1 MKDFIYSIQDVFNT
15 HSGCLFH
22 YKVNGYYIASYQ
34 RGYKWKSNSVYDQV
48 PVLLLDVY
56 EAFIKAQTTQSQQE
70 YYLQYITVKKTEQN
84 QFEVIDGQQRL
95 TTLTLIFSVLERFF
109 NQENITKYK
118 KQYLVTY
125 ARYDDVSVSI
135 FDTIIELMNHN
146 QDAKI
151 LKEQD
156 KFYMLKAAESIKHF
170 FSLLK
175 EDSEENFNAFL
186 DYFKKSVKLILN
198 IEDEH
203 TSAEEVFANLND
215 NKVPLT
221 NAYLIKGLLLTKA
234 SRLQSSQSTKK
245 HFKEII
251 DQRAIMGRL
260 WDEMNTWFS
269 KPDVSLFFFSTKQN
283 GMEKMLQLVHFD
295 TDNHDVSVIQNY
307 KDLFSNNAIQYKNPY
322 ILFNT
327 YHQHIITTQDAAK
340 YLNKIQHIYKR
351 LKSWYYD
358 NEFYNLIGYKQVV
371 SNYKL
376 KTTGGFSNIIK
387 ALLKKSTN
395 SAVLEN
401 LQKFVL
407 EKVNKSEDDI
417 LKLGYKKYEETFFL
431 LLAMNVFPQNHTT
444 KGNFRN
450 YRFDFYSFIDE
461 EWSLE
466 HIFPQKPNANNLDVK
481 DDKEWVIQKIQEKIN
496 GLTDSAED
504 ILIQDNYKTLI
515 QEVQTNQEIDTS
527 KIDFLFD
534 EIEDADVLGN
544 MALLSK
550 GVNSALSNGF
560 FNTKRKILLRKINAG
575 SFVPKHTIDVFSKML
590 EVKAGA
596 EVTFDNSLTVWS
608 SNDINAH
615 LESIKENVELM
626 INALEKKS

>member
-15 HSGCLFH
+15 KSGCLFH

-95 TTLTLIFSVLERFF
+95 TTLTLIFSVLEQFF

-125 ARYDDVSVSI
+125 SRYDEESVSI
-135 FDTIIELMNHN
+135 FDTIIDLIINN
-146 QDAKI
+146 QEAES

-156 KFYMLKAAESIKHF
+156 KFYMLKAVESIKYF

-186 DYFKKSVKLILN
+186 IYFKNSVKLILN

-234 SRLQSSQSTKK
+234 SRLQSNQSSKK

-269 KPDVSLFFFSTKQN
+269 KPDVSLFFFGTTQD
-283 GMEKMLQLVHFD
+283 GMEKMLQLVSFD
-295 TDNHDVSVIQNY
+295 TENHDASVIQNY
-307 KDLFSNNAIQYKNPY
+307 KAFFSDNTVQYKNPY

-327 YHQHIITTQDAAK
+327 YHQHIITTLDAAK
-340 YLNKIQHIYKR
+340 YLNQIEHIYKR

-358 NEFYNLIGYKQVV
+358 NQFYNLIGYKQVV
-371 SNYKL
+371 SNYKA
-376 KTTGGFSNIIK
+376 KSSEGFSNNIK
-387 ALLKKSTN
+387 DLLSESSNAK
-395 SAVLEN
+395 VLEN

-407 EKVNKSEDDI
+407 EKINKSTDDI
-417 LKLGYKKYEETFFL
+417 VKLGYKKYDETFFL
-431 LLAMNVFPQNHTT
+431 LLAINVFPQNHTT

-466 HIFPQKPNANNLDVK
+466 HIFPQKPNASNLDVK
-481 DDKEWVIQKIQEKIN
+481 DDKDWVIQKIQEKIN
-496 GLTDSAED
+496 ALPVSEENQLSRDNYKA
-504 ILIQDNYKTLI
+504 LIQD
-515 QEVQTNQEIDTS
+515 VQTSEEIDTT

-534 EIEDADVLGN
+534 EIEDVDVLGN
-544 MALLSK
+544 MALLSS

-590 EVKAGA
+590 KVKAN
-596 EVTFDNSLTVWS
+596 VTFDNSLTVWS

-626 INALEKKS
+626 INKLEVVQ

>member
-1 MKDFIYSIQDVFNT
+1 MKDFIYSIKDVFST
-15 HSGCLFH
+15 QSGCLFH

-56 EAFIKAQTTQSQQE
+56 EAFIKSQLTQSYQE
-70 YYLQYITVKKTEQN
+70 YYLQYITVKKTEHSL
-84 QFEVIDGQQRL
+84 FEVIDGQQRL
-95 TTLTLIFSVLERFF
+95 TTLTLTFSVLEHFF
-109 NQENITKYK
+109 NQENITKNK
-118 KQYLVTY
+118 QQYLVTY
-125 ARYDDVSVSI
+125 ARYDEESVSI
-135 FDTIIELMNHN
+135 FDIIISLINSNE
-146 QDAKI
+146 DAKT
-151 LKEQD
+151 LQEQD
-156 KFYMLKAAESIKHF
+156 KFYMLKAALSIKRF
-170 FSLLK
+170 FELLK
-175 EDSEENFNAFL
+175 EDNEENFNAFIN
-186 DYFKKSVKLILN
+186 YFKNRVKLIFN

-234 SRLQSSQSTKK
+234 SRLINNQASKK

-260 WDEMNTWFS
+260 WDEMNAWFS
-269 KPDVSLFFFSTKQN
+269 KPDVSLFFFGTENN
-283 GMEKMLQLVHFD
+283 GMEKMLQIVSFD
-295 TDNHDVSVIQNY
+295 TENQDVSVIQNY
-307 KDLFSNNAIQYKNPY
+307 KAFFSGNEVQYKNPY

-340 YLNKIQHIYKR
+340 YLNQIQHIYKR

-358 NEFYNLIGYKQVV
+358 NQFYNLIGYKQVS
-371 SNYKL
+371 SNYKA
-376 KTTGGFSNIIK
+376 KTNEGFSYNIK
-387 ALLKKSTN
+387 NLLSKTSN
-395 SAVLEN
+395 AEVLKN
-401 LQKFVL
+401 LQDYLFK
-407 EKVNKSEDDI
+407 KINKTDEEIST
-417 LKLGYKKYEETFFL
+417 LGYKKYDETFFL
-431 LLAMNVFPQNHTT
+431 LLALNVFPQNNAS

-461 EWSLE
+461 HWSLE
-466 HIFPQKPNANNLDVK
+466 HIFPQKPDTSNLNIK
-481 DDKEWVIQKIQEKIN
+481 DDKNWVVEKIQEKIN
-496 GLTDSAED
+496 ALSATEED
-504 ILIQDNYKTLI
+504 QITRYNYQVLI
-515 QEVQTNQEIDTS
+515 QEVHINEEIEST
-527 KIDFLFD
+527 KIDFLFE

-544 MALLSK
+544 MALLSR

-590 EVKAGA
+590 EVKAG
-596 EVTFDNSLTVWS
+596 VKFDNSLTLWS
-608 SNDINAH
+608 INDINAH

-626 INALEKKS
+626 VNQIKGA